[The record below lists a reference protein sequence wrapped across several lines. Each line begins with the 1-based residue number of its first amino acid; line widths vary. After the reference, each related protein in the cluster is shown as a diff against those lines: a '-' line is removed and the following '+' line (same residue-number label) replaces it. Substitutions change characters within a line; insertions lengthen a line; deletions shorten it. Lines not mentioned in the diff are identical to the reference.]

1 MNINFF
7 LTERGSEKRDLPES
21 SERYVGKLRS
31 SYREYVP
38 KYAFY
43 CKK

>member
-7 LTERGSEKRDLPES
+7 LTERGSEKRDF